1 MDFQDSLRLSIALG
15 LTIFLVLLR
24 FDSDRIMRSD
34 YFRFRSGWLGPLS
47 YYGLVV
53 LFAIGIAIILPRGRA
68 QLFLTPGESGSLLPV
83 MALFCLVAVINGAVL
98 AFVRYRAILPL
109 PVPLLA
115 SRLAGAAAN
124 AVAEELQFRSIVLG
138 MLIFGFGNSP
148 GALSFALIGQ
158 ALLYGLAHR
167 RLWNERDW
175 YFLAGSVILGYAAGL
190 ATVTTGSVVP
200 AMVGHFAV
208 TASLFAFAGE
218 RLRQRPI

>member
-1 MDFQDSLRLSIALG
+1 VNFQDSLRLSIALG

-34 YFRFRSGWLGPLS
+34 YFRSRSGWVGPLS

-68 QLFLTPGESGSLLPV
+68 QLFLAPGDPESMLPV
-83 MALFCLVAVINGAVL
+83 MLLFCVVAILNGLVL
-98 AFVRYRAILPL
+98 AFQRYRAILPL
-109 PVPLLA
+109 PTPLVA
-115 SRLAGAAAN
+115 TRLAGAAAN
-124 AVAEELQFRSIVLG
+124 AFAEELQFRSIVLG
-138 MLIFGFGNSP
+138 MLLFAGLP
-148 GALSFALIGQ
+148 TTLALLVQ

-167 RLWNERDW
+167 RLWKERDW
-175 YFLAGSVILGYAAGL
+175 YFLAGSVLLGYGAGL

-208 TASLFAFAGE
+208 TASLFAFAGG
-218 RLRQRPI
+218 RLRTRPI

>member
-34 YFRFRSGWLGPLS
+34 YFRYRSGWLGPLS

-68 QLFLTPGESGSLLPV
+68 QLFLAPGDSGSLLPV
-83 MALFCLVAVINGAVL
+83 MALFCLVAVVNGAVL
-98 AFVRYRAILPL
+98 ALVRYRAILPL

-138 MLIFGFGNSP
+138 MLIFAGGP
-148 GALSFALIGQ
+148 DWVGPALIVQ
-158 ALLYGLAHR
+158 ALLYGLVHR

>member
-1 MDFQDSLRLSIALG
+1 MNFQDSLRLSIALG
-15 LTIFLVLLR
+15 LAIFLVLLR

-34 YFRFRSGWLGPLS
+34 YFRYRSGWLGPLS

-53 LFAIGIAIILPRGRA
+53 LFAIGIAVILPHGRA
-68 QLFLTPGESGSLLPV
+68 QLFLARGDSGSMLPV
-83 MALFCLVAVINGAVL
+83 MVLFSVVAVLNALVL

-109 PVPLLA
+109 PTQLLA

-138 MLIFGFGNSP
+138 MLLYAGLP
-148 GALSFALIGQ
+148 GGVGTALVVQ

-208 TASLFAFAGE
+208 TASLFAFAGG

>member
-1 MDFQDSLRLSIALG
+1 VNFQDSLRLSIALG

-34 YFRFRSGWLGPLS
+34 YFRSRSGWVGPLS

-53 LFAIGIAIILPRGRA
+53 LFAIGIAIILPRGRS
-68 QLFLTPGESGSLLPV
+68 QLFLAPGDPESMLPV
-83 MALFCLVAVINGAVL
+83 MLLFCGVAILNGLVL
-98 AFVRYRAILPL
+98 AFLRYRAILPL
-109 PVPLLA
+109 PTPLVA
-115 SRLAGAAAN
+115 TRLAGAAAN
-124 AVAEELQFRSIVLG
+124 AFAEELQFRSIVLG
-138 MLIFGFGNSP
+138 MLLFAGLP
-148 GALSFALIGQ
+148 VTLALLVQ

-175 YFLAGSVILGYAAGL
+175 YFLAGSVLLGYGAGL

-208 TASLFAFAGE
+208 TASLFAFAGG
-218 RLRQRPI
+218 RLRTRPI